1 MALVTLHHL
10 SVQFVNASQGTQL
23 NFYVVG
29 IGIAVILLWNII
41 NIQINVPV
49 VLPYVTFNHAALFQS
64 IRLSNS

>member
-1 MALVTLHHL
+1 MALVPLYHL
-10 SVQFVNASQGTQL
+10 SFQFVNVSQGTRL
-23 NFYVVG
+23 NFDVV
-29 IGIAVILLWNII
+29 IGIAATVLWNII